1 MAPRNPLFSPNR
13 LKLGIFG
20 TNGKGGAN
28 TRVPEAFKPD
38 WPAVVQ
44 TAQLAD
50 RAGFEAIVGY
60 ARWKPYG
67 RLPPGHPSGVSLD
80 PFTWAAGVSQVTSY
94 SAVFATSHAPTIHPI
109 TCAKQCAT
117 IDIMSGGRF
126 GLNIVGGW
134 NKPELEMFGA
144 PLREHDERYDHL
156 AEWLHVME
164 RLWRDQEEFDFEGR
178 FFRIIRGS
186 SMPKPIQQPR
196 IPIMNAG
203 GSPRGQRF
211 ACEHADMCF
220 VILTSDRPEETA
232 RQIGDYKRMAREE
245 FGREVQVWTYMPCV
259 QRETRAE
266 AEAYLNRFAVEYA
279 DNAAVDNFME
289 GLAAQTQIAAPEKLK
304 AMRMRIAAGAGGS
317 ILVGTA
323 EDIAAQLQGYADAGL
338 DGVLLTWVDFADGL
352 TRFGRD
358 VMPLLEHR
366 GLRQPFAGASA

>member
-1 MAPRNPLFSPNR
+1 MAARPSLFSANR
-13 LKLGIFG
+13 LRLGIFG
-20 TNGKGGAN
+20 TNGKGAAQ
-28 TRVPEAFKPD
+28 TLVPEAFRPT
-38 WPAVVQ
+38 WPLVVQ

-60 ARWKPYG
+60 ARWKSYG
-67 RLPPGHPSGVSLD
+67 RLPPAHPSGISLD
-80 PFTWAAGVSQVTSY
+80 PFTWAAGVSQVTTH
-94 SAVFATSHAPTIHPI
+94 ATVLATSHAPTIHPI
-109 TCAKQCAT
+109 NCAKQCAT

-164 RLWRDQEEFDFEGR
+164 RLWREEEEFDFAGR
-178 FFRIIRGS
+178 FFNIQRGS
-186 SMPKPIQQPR
+186 SMPKPLQQPR

-220 VILTSDRPEETA
+220 VILTSDRPEDA
-232 RQIGDYKRMAREE
+232 AKQIDSYKRMAREE
-245 FGREVQVWTYMPCV
+245 FGREVQVWTYAPCI
-259 QRETRAE
+259 QRDTRAE
-266 AEAYLNRFAVEYA
+266 AEAYLEHFAVEQA
-279 DNAAVDNFME
+279 DAASVDAFIE
-289 GLAAQTQIAAPEKLK
+289 GLAAQTQIASPERLRDLRK
-304 AMRMRIAAGAGGS
+304 RFAAGAGGS

-323 EDIAAQLQGYADAGL
+323 DDIAAQLQGYADAGL
-338 DGVLLTWVDFADGL
+338 DGVLLTWVDFVDGL

-358 VMPLLEHR
+358 VLPLLESR
-366 GLRQPFAGASA
+366 GLRQPFAGAR